1 MIKDIGIY
9 IKNGVKM
16 TDKILKGYITN
27 NRYIWNANEGACK
40 KCTSMDNKM
49 FVNKKDIPQ
58 KPHPNCKCRV
68 EKIYYVDR
76 KNDTDYHEILKQ
88 AAIYAYHGKDAE
100 IPEGYSL
107 AESVRNVKT
116 GFYADVLVGEDDVI
130 IAFRGTN
137 EFYFKNW
144 YNGDLDDDFAMARSR
159 IPAQTRDAL
168 DLYNRVKK
176 EYPDKDIISTGHSL
190 GGSLADIVGALNG
203 ELAVGFNA
211 YGVRDLFN
219 ENAVIQ
225 EDNVINYV
233 NTQDPVTM
241 LNGKNHIGEIY
252 SVPNIA
258 DMPWDKHFM
267 EGIGELSEREKITT
281 EEIKDIADEKFKSYQ
296 NIKESIINA
305 VDTFEKMEKLRNRIK
320 QKIEE
325 QELRRLIKQ
334 RIF

>member
-1 MIKDIGIY
+1 
-9 IKNGVKM
+9 M

-49 FVNKKDIPQ
+49 FINKKDIPQ
-58 KPHPNCKCRV
+58 KPHPNCKCRIN
-68 EKIYYVDR
+68 KIHYVDR
-76 KNDTDYHEILKQ
+76 KNDTDYHEILRQ

-130 IAFRGTN
+130 IAIRGTN
-137 EFYFKNW
+137 DG
-144 YNGDLDDDFAMARSR
+144 GDLNDDVAMTRSR
-159 IPAQTRDAL
+159 IPEQTRDAL

-176 EYPDKDIISTGHSL
+176 EYPDKNITSTGHSL
-190 GGSLADIVGALNG
+190 GGSLAEIVGALNG

-225 EDNVINYV
+225 EDNIVNYV
-233 NTQDPVTM
+233 NIQDAVTM
-241 LNGKNHIGEIY
+241 VNGENHIGDIF
-252 SVPNIA
+252 SVPNLGKWIKG
-258 DMPWDKHFM
+258 KHDT
-267 EGIGELSEREKITT
+267 EGMGELSEREKITT
-281 EEIKDIADEKFKSYQ
+281 EEIKDIADEKFNFYQ

-305 VDTFEKMEKLRNRIK
+305 VDTFEKMEKLRNKIK

-334 RIF
+334 RMF

>member
-1 MIKDIGIY
+1 MLIKDIGIY

-68 EKIYYVDR
+68 NKIQFADR
-76 KNDTDYHEILKQ
+76 KNDTDYHEILRQ

-107 AESVRNVKT
+107 EESVRNVET
-116 GFYADVLVGEDDVI
+116 GFYADVLVGEDNVI
-130 IAFRGTN
+130 IAIRGTN
-137 EFYFKNW
+137 DG
-144 YNGDLDDDFAMARSR
+144 GDLNDDVAMVRSR
-159 IPAQTRDAL
+159 IPEQTRDAL

-176 EYPDKDIISTGHSL
+176 EYPDKNIISTGHSL
-190 GGSLADIVGALNG
+190 GGSLAEIVGALNG

-225 EDNVINYV
+225 EDNIVNYV
-233 NTQDPVTM
+233 NIQDAVTM
-241 LNGKNHIGEIY
+241 VNGENHIGDIF
-252 SVPNIA
+252 SVPNLGK
-258 DMPWDKHFM
+258 WVKGKHDAERM
-267 EGIGELSEREKITT
+267 GELSEREKITT
-281 EEIKDIADEKFKSYQ
+281 EEIKDIADEKFNFYQ

-305 VDTFEKMEKLRNRIK
+305 VDTFEKMEKLRNKIK

-334 RIF
+334 RMF

>member
-1 MIKDIGIY
+1 
-9 IKNGVKM
+9 M
-16 TDKILKGYITN
+16 TDEILKGYITN
-27 NRYIWNANEGACK
+27 DRFVWKANKDACK

-49 FVNKKDIPQ
+49 FVNKNDIPQ

-68 EKIYYVDR
+68 NKIQFADR

-107 AESVRNVKT
+107 AESVSNPQT

-130 IAFRGTN
+130 IAIRGTN
-137 EFYFKNW
+137 DG
-144 YNGDLDDDFAMARSR
+144 GDLNDDVAMTRSR
-159 IPAQTRDAL
+159 IPEQTRDAL

-176 EYPDKDIISTGHSL
+176 EYPDKNITSTGHSL
-190 GGSLADIVGALNG
+190 GGTLAEIVGALNG

-225 EDNVINYV
+225 EDNIVNYV
-233 NTQDPVTM
+233 NIQDAVTM
-241 LNGKNHIGEIY
+241 VNGENHIGDIF
-252 SVPNIA
+252 SVPNLGKWIKG
-258 DMPWDKHFM
+258 KHDA
-267 EGIGELSEREKITT
+267 EGMDELSEREKITP
-281 EEIKDIADEKFKSYQ
+281 EEIKDIADEKFNFYQ

-305 VDTFEKMEKLRNRIK
+305 VDTFEKMEKLRNKIK

-334 RIF
+334 RMF

>member
-1 MIKDIGIY
+1 MLIKDIGIY

-68 EKIYYVDR
+68 NKIQFADR
-76 KNDTDYHEILKQ
+76 KNDTDYHEILRQ

-107 AESVRNVKT
+107 EESVRNVET
-116 GFYADVLVGEDDVI
+116 GFYADVLVGEDNVI
-130 IAFRGTN
+130 IAIRGTN
-137 EFYFKNW
+137 DG
-144 YNGDLDDDFAMARSR
+144 GDLNDDVAMTRSR
-159 IPAQTRDAL
+159 IPEQTRDAL

-176 EYPDKDIISTGHSL
+176 EYPDKNITSTGHSL
-190 GGSLADIVGALNG
+190 GGSLAEIVGALNG

-225 EDNVINYV
+225 EDNIVNYV
-233 NTQDPVTM
+233 NIQDAVTM
-241 LNGKNHIGEIY
+241 VNGENHIGDIF
-252 SVPNIA
+252 SVPNLGKWIKG
-258 DMPWDKHFM
+258 KHDA
-267 EGIGELSEREKITT
+267 EGMGELSEREKITT
-281 EEIKDIADEKFKSYQ
+281 EEIKDIADEKFNFYQ

-305 VDTFEKMEKLRNRIK
+305 VDTFEKMEKLRNKIK

-334 RIF
+334 RMF

>member
-1 MIKDIGIY
+1 
-9 IKNGVKM
+9 M

-68 EKIYYVDR
+68 NKIQFADR
-76 KNDTDYHEILKQ
+76 KNDTDYHEILRQ

-137 EFYFKNW
+137 NYCPTRG
-144 YNGDLDDDFAMARSR
+144 GDVDDDVAMARSR

-176 EYPDKDIISTGHSL
+176 EYPNKDIISTGHSL
-190 GGSLADIVGALNG
+190 GGSLAEIVGALNG

-225 EDNVINYV
+225 EDNIVNYV
-233 NTQDPVTM
+233 NIQDVVTM
-241 LNGKNHIGEIY
+241 VNGENHIGDIF
-252 SVPNIA
+252 SVPNLGKWIKG
-258 DMPWDKHFM
+258 KHDA
-267 EGIGELSEREKITT
+267 EGMGELSEREKITT
-281 EEIKDIADEKFKSYQ
+281 EEIKDIADEKFNFYQ

-305 VDTFEKMEKLRNRIK
+305 VDTFEKMEKLRNKIK

-334 RIF
+334 RMF

>member
-27 NRYIWNANEGACK
+27 DRFVWKANKDACK

-49 FVNKKDIPQ
+49 FVNKNDIPQ

-68 EKIYYVDR
+68 NKIQFADR

-137 EFYFKNW
+137 NYCPTRG
-144 YNGDLDDDFAMARSR
+144 GDVDDDVAMARSR

-190 GGSLADIVGALNG
+190 GGTLAEIVGALNG

-225 EDNVINYV
+225 EDNIVNYV
-233 NTQDPVTM
+233 NIQDAVTM
-241 LNGKNHIGEIY
+241 VNGENHIGDIF
-252 SVPNIA
+252 SVPNLGKWIKG
-258 DMPWDKHFM
+258 KHDA
-267 EGIGELSEREKITT
+267 EGMDELSEREKITP
-281 EEIKDIADEKFKSYQ
+281 EEIKDIADEKFNFYQ
-296 NIKESIINA
+296 NIKESIINV
-305 VDTFEKMEKLRNRIK
+305 VDTFEKMEKLRNKIK

-334 RIF
+334 RMF